1 MKLHLTARINKTAAE
16 PEALNPEEWERL
28 ADKLEIIVEKDNGH
42 LVLKAINGDELL
54 KQVYSVTNVEEA
66 KKRFREYLT
75 EQIGL
80 KLIEE
85 RIKSLKNRSKDWG
98 HQMETQL
105 EKINKK
111 LDAVTV
117 TKLPKIEID
126 ELVRAVKENAER
138 VKQGNEVNK

>member
-1 MKLHLTARINKTAAE
+1 MKLHLTARINKTANE
-16 PEALNPEEWERL
+16 PSLDPKEWERL
-28 ADKLEIIVEKDNGH
+28 ADELEIIVEKDNGR

-85 RIKSLKNRSKDWG
+85 RIQSFKNRSKEWK

-126 ELVRAVKENAER
+126 ELVRAVKQNMDK
-138 VKQGNEVNK
+138 VK